1 MSRPIKLGV
10 LRDSLK
16 ESEDTIGSL
25 NYVFTRLIDANPDA
39 EKLQTYI
46 LSANFYQPAEPPSLF
61 GTPYK
66 MYVGERI
73 ESKFLLFIAGY
84 RDSFIFSADV
94 LGWVRNPPADKLD
107 ALVPDTWPHALGRT
121 FREYCGQCDAVGDDV
136 YYSMHTF
143 WEGAKKDPY
152 APKNDSAAE
161 KEVEL
166 FYSIERFGARPTDP
180 SEIEFWL
187 FYDYFGKNSVVL
199 DYEKPKANE

>member
-1 MSRPIKLGV
+1 MSRPIKLGI

-16 ESEDTIGSL
+16 ESEDVIGSL

-46 LSANFYQPAEPPSLF
+46 LSANFYQPVEPPSLF

-94 LGWVRNPPADKLD
+94 IGWIKNPPADKCD
-107 ALVPDTWPHALGRT
+107 ALVPDTWPNALGRT
-121 FREYCGQCDAVGDDV
+121 FREYFGQCEVVGNDV

-143 WEGAKKDPY
+143 WEGVKNNPY
-152 APKNDSAAE
+152 SPKNESAAE
-161 KEVEL
+161 KEAEL

-180 SEIEFWL
+180 SETEFWL